1 MTEQYLYPVYET
13 DSWHSLSNRDCKGI
27 YTSKEEAIEAIVEH
41 HCIPLEEFDGLTK
54 DEAKEKLRNTVL
66 DAMKIRSENSN
77 IEIIKYIKKN
87 KSELKGDRGIYD

>member
-41 HCIPLEEFDGLTK
+41 HNIPLDEFDMDLRQKRQENKLNKNYKSPFRHRAILLIMILRYGL
-54 DEAKEKLRNTVL
+54 
-66 DAMKIRSENSN
+66 
-77 IEIIKYIKKN
+77 
-87 KSELKGDRGIYD
+87 